1 MSADNAIYIR
11 ELPNHK
17 FAVDCISSFYPD
29 DLTDEQIDESFQNLE
44 TFDTLNEAWEEEE
57 RIQQQ
62 YDEDGNYIEY
72 GTEVLLRKNKQ

>member
-11 ELPNHK
+11 ELPNHN
-17 FAVDCISSFYPD
+17 FAVKCIHSFYCEE
-29 DLTDEQIDESFQNLE
+29 LTEEQIDESFQNLK

-62 YDEDGNYIEY
+62 YAEDGMYIEY
-72 GTEVLLRKNKQ
+72 GSEVLLRKPEQ